1 MKMLPEG
8 LLKRDLIKLACLMA
22 TIAGA
27 VGIFIV
33 TPALSTPTV
42 LSIVIAMLLSPLVA
56 ALERRGWSRAL
67 AIAVIF
73 LGFGAAFAVLAWWGI
88 QGGQAEWYSF
98 KEKAPEH
105 FQTAITKLRAFE
117 TSMKGHYPFL
127 QSVHPTDSLLGYGQ
141 NTGKWF
147 VQNGPALVGSF
158 VTWLFILPPLTF
170 VMLNDG
176 RAIRQR
182 FYQLVPNRFFES
194 FFIVSNE
201 IADSISDYLRAKLVE
216 ATLVG
221 VLTLGGMLII
231 GAPYAAVL
239 AVFAGITN
247 IIPYVGP
254 LMGAVPGVL
263 IASFDSTHPHLVWPV
278 VIVYAAANIIDTFV
292 IFPVVV
298 AKLVNLHP
306 LILIAVVAVGQTYYG
321 LVG

>member
-1 MKMLPEG
+1 
-8 LLKRDLIKLACLMA
+8 
-22 TIAGA
+22 
-27 VGIFIV
+27 
-33 TPALSTPTV
+33 
-42 LSIVIAMLLSPLVA
+42 
-56 ALERRGWSRAL
+56 
-67 AIAVIF
+67 
-73 LGFGAAFAVLAWWGI
+73 
-88 QGGQAEWYSF
+88 
-98 KEKAPEH
+98 
-105 FQTAITKLRAFE
+105 
-117 TSMKGHYPFL
+117 
-127 QSVHPTDSLLGYGQ
+127 
-141 NTGKWF
+141 
-147 VQNGPALVGSF
+147 
-158 VTWLFILPPLTF
+158 
-170 VMLNDG
+170 
-176 RAIRQR
+176 
-182 FYQLVPNRFFES
+182 S

-321 LVG
+321 LVGMLISIPIATAVKVMVGEIYSAVYEQRSSRRGPEMLEEDALLHAE

>member
-182 FYQLVPNRFFES
+182 F
-194 FFIVSNE
+194 
-201 IADSISDYLRAKLVE
+201 
-216 ATLVG
+216 
-221 VLTLGGMLII
+221 
-231 GAPYAAVL
+231 
-239 AVFAGITN
+239 
-247 IIPYVGP
+247 
-254 LMGAVPGVL
+254 
-263 IASFDSTHPHLVWPV
+263 
-278 VIVYAAANIIDTFV
+278 
-292 IFPVVV
+292 
-298 AKLVNLHP
+298 
-306 LILIAVVAVGQTYYG
+306 
-321 LVG
+321 